1 MEQTPILETVDLCFT
16 FANSRPILKDISLK
30 IAPGEFVV
38 LTGKNGS
45 GKSVLLR
52 CLKGLYQSTSGS
64 IRIDGEDLTKS
75 PRKRNLSIGLVFQD
89 ADSQIVGQ
97 TVERDILFGLE
108 NLGVPEAERRS
119 RFEEVVGILG
129 LAPQLSQRPRTLSGG
144 ERRRLAIAGVLVMDP
159 HVLILDEPFANLDLT
174 GVLQVLETLV
184 ALHRKGHT
192 IMVVTHEIEKVLA
205 HADRLVLLDNGR
217 VMGDDHPEEVLDI
230 VEDFGVRRPS
240 FHGKPVPL
248 EELTWLK

>member
-1 MEQTPILETVDLCFT
+1 MDQTPILETVDLCFT

-52 CLKGLYQSTSGS
+52 CLKGLYQNTSGI

-75 PRKRNLSIGLVFQD
+75 PKKRNLSIGLVFQD

-108 NLGVPEAERRS
+108 NLGIPEAERGR
-119 RFEEVVGILG
+119 RF
-129 LAPQLSQRPRTLSGG
+129 
-144 ERRRLAIAGVLVMDP
+144 
-159 HVLILDEPFANLDLT
+159 
-174 GVLQVLETLV
+174 
-184 ALHRKGHT
+184 
-192 IMVVTHEIEKVLA
+192 
-205 HADRLVLLDNGR
+205 
-217 VMGDDHPEEVLDI
+217 
-230 VEDFGVRRPS
+230 
-240 FHGKPVPL
+240 
-248 EELTWLK
+248 